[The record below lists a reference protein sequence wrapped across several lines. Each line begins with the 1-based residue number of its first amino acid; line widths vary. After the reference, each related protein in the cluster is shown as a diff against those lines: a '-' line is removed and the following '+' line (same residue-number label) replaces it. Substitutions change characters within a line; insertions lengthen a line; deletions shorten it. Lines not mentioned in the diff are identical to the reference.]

1 VRLHERR
8 ARGAVTVVFALSGLV
23 FGSWASRIPAV
34 RDRLS
39 ISDGELGLVLG
50 AMSLGA
56 IVAMP
61 LAGVLSAR
69 LGSRTT
75 TRAAL
80 ALLALV
86 AGLITA
92 APSLAALVALA
103 FVMGV
108 AYGSTDVAMNAHG
121 VAVEHRYGRP
131 ILASFH
137 AAFSAGGLAGG
148 ALGAL
153 CAAAAVDVRAQAAG
167 VALFTAVVGLTW
179 SRRLLSAGADRTAR
193 TDPVFVKPPRRLWA
207 LGALAFACLLIE
219 GASGD
224 WSAVYLRDDL
234 GASAAA
240 GALAFTAFSVT
251 MTLGRVYGDRLVER
265 FGTLAIVRGG
275 GLVAAGG
282 FALALLAATP
292 LAGLAGFACLGAGM
306 SSIVPI
312 VFRASANVPGLPA
325 GPGLAAVSSVGYAG
339 FLVGPPVIGGV
350 AELTG
355 LPTALWLLAL
365 LGVVIVAL
373 APTARPAPDRAT
385 AREAVPA

>member
-1 VRLHERR
+1 MSTVRR
-8 ARGAVTVVFALSGLV
+8 ARAAVTVVFALSGLV

-39 ISDGELGLVLG
+39 VSDGELGLVLG

-61 LAGVLSAR
+61 VAGVLSAR

-80 ALLALV
+80 GLTAIV

-92 APSLAALVALA
+92 APSLAALVALGFA
-103 FVMGV
+103 MGV
-108 AYGSTDVAMNAHG
+108 AFGSTDVAMNAHG
-121 VAVEHRYGRP
+121 VVVEQRYGRP
-131 ILASFH
+131 ILSSLH

-153 CAAAAVDVRAQAAG
+153 CAAAGVDVRVQAAG
-167 VALFTAVVGLTW
+167 VAVVTAVVGLTW
-179 SRRLLSAGADRTAR
+179 SRRLLPGGADRSAR
-193 TDPVFVKPPRRLWA
+193 TDPVFVLPPRRVWA
-207 LGALAFACLLIE
+207 LGTLAFACLLIE

-240 GALAFTAFSVT
+240 GALAFTAFSIT

-265 FGTLAIVRGG
+265 FGTLAVVRGG
-275 GLVAAGG
+275 GLVAGGG

-292 LAGLAGFACLGAGM
+292 VAGVAGFACLGAGM

-312 VFRASANVPGLPA
+312 VFRAAANVPGLPA
-325 GPGLAAVSSVGYAG
+325 GPGLAAAASVGYAG
-339 FLVGPPVIGGV
+339 FLVGPLVIGGV

-365 LGVVIVAL
+365 LAGVIVAL
-373 APTARPAPDRAT
+373 AATTRPAPERVT
-385 AREAVPA
+385 VGEAVAA

>member
-1 VRLHERR
+1 MTAIRR
-8 ARGAVTVVFALSGLV
+8 ARVAVTVVFGLSGLV

-34 RDRLS
+34 RDRLDV
-39 ISDGELGLVLG
+39 SDGELGVVLG

-61 LAGVLSAR
+61 VAGVLSAR
-69 LGSRTT
+69 IGSRRT
-75 TRAAL
+75 TRGAL
-80 ALLALV
+80 ALTALV

-92 APSLAALVALA
+92 APSLAALVALGFA
-103 FVMGV
+103 MGV
-108 AYGSTDVAMNAHG
+108 SFGSTDVSMNAHG
-121 VAVEHRYGRP
+121 VAVEQRYGRP

-148 ALGAL
+148 LLGVL
-153 CAAAAVDVRAQAAG
+153 CAHAGVDVRAQAAG
-167 VALFTAVVGLTW
+167 VAIFVALVGLTW
-179 SRRLLSAGADRTAR
+179 SRQFLGAGADRSAR
-193 TDPVFVKPPRRLWA
+193 TDPIFVRPPRRLWA
-207 LGALAFACLLIE
+207 LGVLAFACLLIE

-251 MTLGRVYGDRLVER
+251 MTVGRVFGDRVVAR
-265 FGTLAIVRGG
+265 FGSVAVVRAG

-282 FALALLAATP
+282 FAVALLADTP
-292 LAGLAGFACLGAGM
+292 TAGLAGFACLGAGM

-312 VFRASANVPGLPA
+312 VFRAASSVPGFAP
-325 GPGLAAVSSVGYAG
+325 GPGLAAASTLGYAG

-350 AELTG
+350 AELVG
-355 LPTALWLLAL
+355 LPVSLGLLVV
-365 LGVVIVAL
+365 LGAVIVGL
-373 APTARPAPDRAT
+373 APTARTAPAAA
-385 AREAVPA
+385 AREAVAA